1 MGCVKCSYK
10 DNLRKKQVKKS
21 FILDF
26 FSGCFSVALSHYKT
40 PIIPDFRYN
49 RVFFCFASAS

>member
-1 MGCVKCSYK
+1 MECVKCSYK

-26 FSGCFSVALSHYKT
+26 FSGCFYVALSQNKADATRH
-40 PIIPDFRYN
+40 PL
-49 RVFFCFASAS
+49 CFAFVPE